1 MCVILILLICFVEL
15 LSGSVEGLV
24 ESHQS
29 SRKCRI
35 VGFLVTQK
43 DLVDPASFLGV
54 HMDRHSNGRKVILSV
69 YMAMFM
75 F

>member
-1 MCVILILLICFVEL
+1 MIHMLVICCDEL

-29 SRKCRI
+29 IRKCRI

-43 DLVDPASFLGV
+43 DLMDPTSFLGV
-54 HMDRHSNGRKVILSV
+54 HMDRHSNGRKVILPV
-69 YMAMFM
+69 YMAMFT

>member
-1 MCVILILLICFVEL
+1 MLLICCDEL

-29 SRKCRI
+29 SRKYRI

-43 DLVDPASFLGV
+43 NLMDLGSFLGV
-54 HMDRHSNGRKVILSV
+54 HMDRYSNGGKVILPV
-69 YMAMFM
+69 YMAMFT

>member
-1 MCVILILLICFVEL
+1 MLLICCDEL

-29 SRKCRI
+29 SRKYRI

-43 DLVDPASFLGV
+43 DLMDPTFFLGV
-54 HMDRHSNGRKVILSV
+54 YMDRYSNGRKVHMQSCELSLLV
-69 YMAMFM
+69 SVRW
-75 F
+75 

>member
-1 MCVILILLICFVEL
+1 MCCDWL

-24 ESHQS
+24 EPQQS

-43 DLVDPASFLGV
+43 DLADPATFLGV
-54 HMDRHSNGRKVILSV
+54 RMCEYSTRKVILPATIFS
-69 YMAMFM
+69 MS
-75 F
+75 